1 MANITITIPNGDVLD
16 TLVAAA
22 DEWLTAKGIPINGMT
37 AAERGKRYIAEVLKD
52 VYISR
57 KRGGAE
63 TTAKTTID
71 NTETQARTD
80 AGGIT

>member
-1 MANITITIPNGDVLD
+1 
-16 TLVAAA
+16 
-22 DEWLTAKGIPINGMT
+22 MT
-37 AAERGKRYIAEVLKD
+37 ASDRGKRYIAEVLRD
-52 VYISR
+52 VYIRR